1 MYSKIHSFNKSYIT
15 YRNFLII
22 LFLSIPIKTIFVYL
36 YGDTGLTDEWQTIV
50 RSLITDKT
58 LSYLTI
64 SDQAIP
70 TYYMPPL
77 YSYYLYVFY
86 LIGLD
91 EINTI
96 FLILISQIILSTFTT
111 AIFLNT
117 SKIFFNEKLSI
128 IISFIFLIYP
138 LNFFCSSQISSIT
151 LQIFL
156 FCSFIYLFFLF
167 EAKNNYIYFGFV
179 AGLSMLIRGEFYLLF
194 FLCMIFLL
202 FNAKGKSKDIKRVI
216 LCFLISVILIS
227 PYLVRNYINFGDIT
241 ITKSFGFNLWRGN
254 NIHADVNGTTF
265 TDNNYKNMVEEKK
278 LILLNLKKTNNL
290 NKYEKYYD
298 DYLKQRALKNIYN
311 NPEWYLFLYIKK
323 TFYFLFFNFES
334 NYPHYFNPL
343 ILISEIIISI
353 MSLIGIL
360 FNIFSKEKNLKL
372 LLIFLFYFS
381 VIPIFFILPRY
392 KLFILPLMTIY
403 IGYFLN
409 YIYLKR
415 IFSSQQ

>member
-1 MYSKIHSFNKSYIT
+1 
-15 YRNFLII
+15 
-22 LFLSIPIKTIFVYL
+22 
-36 YGDTGLTDEWQTIV
+36 
-50 RSLITDKT
+50 
-58 LSYLTI
+58 
-64 SDQAIP
+64 
-70 TYYMPPL
+70 
-77 YSYYLYVFY
+77 
-86 LIGLD
+86 
-91 EINTI
+91 
-96 FLILISQIILSTFTT
+96 
-111 AIFLNT
+111 
-117 SKIFFNEKLSI
+117 
-128 IISFIFLIYP
+128 
-138 LNFFCSSQISSIT
+138 
-151 LQIFL
+151 
-156 FCSFIYLFFLF
+156 
-167 EAKNNYIYFGFV
+167 
-179 AGLSMLIRGEFYLLF
+179 MLIRGEFYLLF

-227 PYLVRNYINFGDIT
+227 PYLVRNYIIFGDIT

-360 FNIFSKEKNLKL
+360 LNIFSKEKK
-372 LLIFLFYFS
+372 I
-381 VIPIFFILPRY
+381 
-392 KLFILPLMTIY
+392 
-403 IGYFLN
+403 
-409 YIYLKR
+409 
-415 IFSSQQ
+415 